1 MTPAHSTRKGHQRYR
16 YYTCVNA
23 QKRGW
28 QSCPSKSIPAAQIEQ
43 LVIGQI
49 QQMGRDPH
57 VLHQVLT
64 HVRQQD
70 DARQAELDAERTA
83 LERDLLRGQGELR
96 KLLAE
101 VSVGET
107 NGRLVSRLAEMQER
121 VGHLEQRI
129 TRLRGQLE
137 TLQQE
142 RLDEAEAGRAL
153 AGLDPAWPTM
163 TPEEQARVVGL
174 LVSRVDYDGAQGK
187 VAITFHPLGLK
198 TLAGDRLGRDGAEES
213 A

>member
-1 MTPAHSTRKGHQRYR
+1 
-16 YYTCVNA
+16 V
-23 QKRGW
+23 
-28 QSCPSKSIPAAQIEQ
+28 
-43 LVIGQI
+43 LGQI
-49 QQMGRDPH
+49 QQLGRDPQ

-70 DARQAELDAERTA
+70 DARLAELASERAA

-101 VSVGET
+101 VSGGES
-107 NGRLVSRLAEMQER
+107 NGRLLSRLAEMQER
-121 VGHLEQRI
+121 VGQLEQRI
-129 TRLRGQLE
+129 ARLRGQME
-137 TLQQE
+137 ALQQQ
-142 RLDEAEAGRAL
+142 RLDEAEASRAL
-153 AGLDPAWPTM
+153 AGLDPAWTTM

-174 LVSRVDYDGAQGK
+174 LVSRVDYDGSRGQ

-198 TLAGDRLGRDGAEES
+198 TLAGERLGRHSEEHS

>member
-1 MTPAHSTRKGHQRYR
+1 M
-16 YYTCVNA
+16 
-23 QKRGW
+23 
-28 QSCPSKSIPAAQIEQ
+28 
-43 LVIGQI
+43 
-49 QQMGRDPH
+49 
-57 VLHQVLT
+57 LT

-101 VSVGET
+101 VSVGES
-107 NGRLVSRLAEMQER
+107 NGRLVSRLAQMQER

-142 RLDEAEAGRAL
+142 RWDEDEAGRAL

-163 TPEEQARVVGL
+163 TPKNGRGSWACWCRGWTTTGRRARWRSPFIPWV
-174 LVSRVDYDGAQGK
+174 
-187 VAITFHPLGLK
+187 
-198 TLAGDRLGRDGAEES
+198 
-213 A
+213 